1 MRVLVVLLLVLTG
14 HRAWANTTKASPER
28 IIFTNVNVID
38 TRNATVLRNM
48 IVVVANDRIEN
59 IAKLGL
65 IVADSRTHLINAS
78 GMYLIPGLWDMNVHT
93 VSKSTLWD
101 ERVLYPL
108 FLANGVTGVRDL
120 SRDLIPLEQ
129 RRQRIERG
137 ELPGPHIISA
147 DPSASQKKD
156 GVDLEEEAT
165 KIRMLRFGIV
175 PDSITVNEAFPAN
188 RRSIERLAGVLIA
201 CSSEETELRRE
212 GVQALETHDTAA
224 YAAISMRASATYDP
238 AKAWNIF
245 VQLSNSNTWQVP
257 SLVWSQSTTSDM
269 DLDLNSGALLRY
281 FPASVRQQRESSS
294 VMMSAEEM
302 PAARKLADRE
312 VLLAD
317 AMRRAGVQ
325 FMAGTNGPDPH
336 VLPGFSLHAELE
348 WLVKSGFTPMQAL
361 QSATFNPAL
370 FLVKL
375 DKFGVVEMGHA
386 ADLVLL
392 EANPLEDIRN
402 TRRIAAVVMNGN
414 YYSRQQLDRLLEEAA
429 EIAANT

>member
-1 MRVLVVLLLVLTG
+1 MRVLLVFLLVLTCQ
-14 HRAWANTTKASPER
+14 RAWSNTTKPSPET

-38 TRNATVLRNM
+38 TRNATVLRSM
-48 IVVVANDRIEN
+48 IVVVANHRIEN
-59 IAKLGL
+59 IAKLG
-65 IVADSRTHLINAS
+65 IIAADSRTHLINAS

-93 VSKSTLWD
+93 ARKSAYWD
-101 ERVLYPL
+101 ERVIYPL

-120 SRDLIPLEQ
+120 SRDLMPLEQ

-137 ELPGPHIISA
+137 ELPGPHIIISA
-147 DPSASQKKD
+147 DPSASEKTD
-156 GVDLEEEAT
+156 GVDLEEDT
-165 KIRMLRFGIV
+165 KIRSLRFGII
-175 PDSITVNEAFPAN
+175 PDSITINEALPAS

-212 GVQALETHDTAA
+212 GVQALETHNTAA
-224 YAAISMRASATYDP
+224 YTAITMRASATYDP
-238 AKAWNIF
+238 AKAWNLF
-245 VQLSNSNTWQVP
+245 VQLSNTNTWQVP
-257 SLVWSQSTTSDM
+257 SLVWSQSITSDAE
-269 DLDLNSGALLRY
+269 LDVSIGSALQY
-281 FPASVRQQRESSS
+281 VPVSVRHQGESASRT
-294 VMMSAEEM
+294 MSAEEM
-302 PAARKLADRE
+302 HAARKLADRE

-317 AMRRAGVQ
+317 TMRRAGVQ

-361 QSATFNPAL
+361 QAATFNPAL

-414 YYSRQQLDRLLEEAA
+414 YYSRQQLDSLLEKAA
-429 EIAANT
+429 EIAANI